1 MASPAPENL
10 ALAQK
15 HFQIRFKE
23 VVDLIKAEETK
34 FKTVMKEIEEI
45 KAGHWDSSLKARLS
59 GTPTSVRVHRLTGRA
74 PLTDNKAVE
83 RGTTEDAPEA
93 TDADADADAASET
106 EEDVNEAK
114 EEDAMD
120 EGASQPAEEE
130 ANSEAEGEADVGA
143 EELEEALEDNS
154 EVNESAPEAEE
165 TSKEAEGEAE
175 EQDESS
181 EDEPLQVV
189 RRSTR
194 RKSSAASTAPPVPSR
209 GRRRQRAVKEER
221 ESAAAESD
229 GEAEAE
235 ASEDAGEEEE
245 EAPSSPGAPRTRD
258 GRFLSSRS
266 PSPVLHGSQE
276 NARPPSRTMRETR
289 NVLAKTQSFQGKRR
303 NQLVRGFGLSRPF
316 ISQILIAHLVAIT
329 RASGRKGGQK
339 VVGPSSSASTA
350 GPASA
355 PTTTSATEGLPN
367 KKFQNVIGLLH
378 QQISTHRNGT
388 IFHHPIKTSDAPD
401 YYDIVKRPMDLK
413 TVKQR
418 VKDGAISNSLEFQRD
433 VYLMFANA
441 MMYNRPGSDVYTMA
455 EDVSGSLA
463 SPSEYSC
470 RIPP

>member
-1 MASPAPENL
+1 MTSSAPENL

-15 HFQIRFKE
+15 YFQIRFE
-23 VVDLIKAEETK
+23 ELVDLIKAEETK
-34 FKTVMKEIEEI
+34 FRTVVKEIEEI

-59 GTPTSVRVHRLTGRA
+59 GTPASA
-74 PLTDNKAVE
+74 IE
-83 RGTTEDAPEA
+83 RGTTEDAPE
-93 TDADADADAASET
+93 TTEDDADADATSEP
-106 EEDVNEAK
+106 EEDVEETGEPE

-120 EGASQPAEEE
+120 EDASQSAEEE
-130 ANSEAEGEADVGA
+130 AKSEAEDEADAGT
-143 EELEEALEDNS
+143 EDLEEPLEDNS
-154 EVNESAPEAEE
+154 EVNESVPEAEE

-175 EQDESS
+175 EQSESS

-194 RKSSAASTAPPVPSR
+194 RKSSAASTAPPVPPR
-209 GRRRQRAVKEER
+209 GRRRQRAVKEEQ
-221 ESAAAESD
+221 ESAAGSD
-229 GEAEAE
+229 AEAEAE
-235 ASEDAGEEEE
+235 ASEDAGGGEE

-258 GRFLSSRS
+258 GKRKAVFSDD
-266 PSPVLHGSQE
+266 
-276 NARPPSRTMRETR
+276 ARDSKRAREDSELPEEEGEPT
-289 NVLAKTQSFQGKRR
+289 TT
-303 NQLVRGFGLSRPF
+303 
-316 ISQILIAHLVAIT
+316 T

-350 GPASA
+350 AGPAPA
-355 PTTTSATEGLPN
+355 PPSTTATEGLPN

-401 YYDIVKRPMDLK
+401 YYDI

-455 EDVSGSLA
+455 EDMMHDSELA
-463 SPSEYSC
+463 IKNHKQTEGF
-470 RIPP
+470 